1 MSERRDSNSRP
12 SAWEANAL
20 PTELLSR
27 ENFWYYK
34 TTPKN
39 WIPNL
44 PLAAYVNLRFA
55 GAVDSDIMA
64 SPSFP
69 PVTRRLI
76 GLFLMMSG
84 ALLGLGLLLR
94 VALGVYTWNTSDGLN
109 ASALLSVN
117 LVGLLAS
124 GLLMR
129 WGLRMRRG
137 PAATRDPKA
146 NEIL

>member
-1 MSERRDSNSRP
+1 
-12 SAWEANAL
+12 
-20 PTELLSR
+20 
-27 ENFWYYK
+27 
-34 TTPKN
+34 
-39 WIPNL
+39 
-44 PLAAYVNLRFA
+44 
-55 GAVDSDIMA
+55 MA

-69 PVTRRLI
+69 PATRRLI
-76 GLFLMMSG
+76 GLFIMMSG

-137 PAATRDPKA
+137 PEAARDPKA

>member
-1 MSERRDSNSRP
+1 MCLNQSFVGTVNSE
-12 SAWEANAL
+12 L
-20 PTELLSR
+20 
-27 ENFWYYK
+27 
-34 TTPKN
+34 
-39 WIPNL
+39 
-44 PLAAYVNLRFA
+44 
-55 GAVDSDIMA
+55 MA
-64 SPSFP
+64 SSSFP
-69 PVTRRLI
+69 PATRRLI
-76 GLFLMMSG
+76 GLFLLMSG
-84 ALLGLGLLLR
+84 TLLGLGLLLR

-137 PAATRDPKA
+137 PEAARDPKA